1 MEQKLL
7 AGQLNNM
14 QNLIHKLRAAYFHTA
29 AVFSHKH
36 IEKMYFK

>member
-14 QNLIHKLRAAYFHTA
+14 QNLIHKLRAAYA
-29 AVFSHKH
+29 AMFSHKH
-36 IEKMYFK
+36 IEETHFK